1 MYTIYNVSDIIS
13 KNLLW
18 SVTKFLKSIGLSA
31 VGRALLM
38 FEPVRNCKSEKC
50 LHLRET
56 SVNYDKF
63 IIRSPV
69 VSLTQF
75 INIRFLVERV
85 S

>member
-18 SVTKFLKSIGLSA
+18 SVAKFLESIGLSA

-38 FEPVRNCKSEKC
+38 FARVRNCKSEKS

-56 SVNYDKF
+56 
-63 IIRSPV
+63 
-69 VSLTQF
+69 
-75 INIRFLVERV
+75 
-85 S
+85 